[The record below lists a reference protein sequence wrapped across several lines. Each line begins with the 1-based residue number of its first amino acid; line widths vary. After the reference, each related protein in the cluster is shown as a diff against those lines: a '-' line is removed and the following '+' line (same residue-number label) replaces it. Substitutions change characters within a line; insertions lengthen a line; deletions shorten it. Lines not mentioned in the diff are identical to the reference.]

1 MAVKEMSPEA
11 RALRNAYMREN
22 SRKNKERER
31 NRQID
36 YWERK
41 AKELKK
47 KEMDDTLQRLE
58 EAWEEPEVTNTFENL
73 MLVLCRYGR
82 DNGKFKT
89 NFVEDAVRNQTESSG
104 NNSRAFHTWLEAE
117 PENKHDPDAIAV
129 YCEGGSWLDTGSRY
143 RYGYIAKEYTSM
155 VKPIL
160 DIPHEVKFT
169 NNLVLGETSNKKGVL
184 LEIRY

>member
-1 MAVKEMSPEA
+1 MALKEMSPEA

-22 SRKNKERER
+22 YRKNKERER
-31 NRQID
+31 NRQVD

-58 EAWEEPEVTNTFENL
+58 EAWEEPEEQKEPEVTNTFENL
-73 MLVLCRYGR
+73 MLIICRYGR
-82 DNGKFKT
+82 DLGKKKE
-89 NFVEDAVRNQTESSG
+89 FVCNASNDDSIRV
-104 NNSRAFHTWLEAE
+104 WLKAE
-117 PENKHDPDAIAV
+117 PDNRYDSNAIAV
-129 YCEGGSWLDTGSRY
+129 ICNGNPFNNDEEPNRI
-143 RYGYIAKEYTSM
+143 GYIAKEYTSM